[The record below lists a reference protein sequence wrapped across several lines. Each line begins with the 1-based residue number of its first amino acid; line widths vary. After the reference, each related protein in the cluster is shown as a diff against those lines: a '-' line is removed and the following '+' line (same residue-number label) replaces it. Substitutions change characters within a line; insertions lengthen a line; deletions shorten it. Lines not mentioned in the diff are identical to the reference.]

1 MPSSGALKS
10 ICCLAMNK
18 DALQKIKAFGMTNQM
33 LAEEL
38 TRVSRTHGIELGH
51 IPSVPQAVE
60 DVYYP
65 QFDAS
70 VRAEAAQMAK
80 HYEIFYSLETS
91 IRALV
96 SQTIEAAEK
105 TDEWWSSTRVPQA
118 IKQEVASRI
127 QKELDAGVTRRSLDE
142 LDYTTFGEL
151 SDLIQTNWDIFGGTL
166 FSSKRAVQKVMAS
179 LNALR
184 NPIAHCSPLAEDE
197 QLRLQLTV
205 RDWFRLME

>member
-1 MPSSGALKS
+1 MKNRAL
-10 ICCLAMNK
+10 
-18 DALQKIKAFGMTNQM
+18 DRVKAFGMTNQM
-33 LAEEL
+33 ILEDL
-38 TRVSRTHGIELGH
+38 SRIATVYSVDLGH
-51 IPSVPQAVE
+51 APVTPVAAD

-65 QFDAS
+65 QFDAAI
-70 VRAEAAQMAK
+70 RAEAAKMAR
-80 HYEIFYSLETS
+80 HYEIFYSLEKS

-96 SQTIEAAEK
+96 SEAIEAAEK
-105 TDEWWSSTRVPQA
+105 TPDWWQSARVPPS
-118 IKQEVASRI
+118 IRSEVASRT
-127 QKELDAGVTRRSLDE
+127 QKELDAGVTRRSSDE

-151 SDLIQTNWDIFGGTL
+151 SVIIGSNWDIFGSL
-166 FSSKRAVQKVMAS
+166 FNSKKAVEKVMAS

>member
-1 MPSSGALKS
+1 MSNLVLNRIKS
-10 ICCLAMNK
+10 
-18 DALQKIKAFGMTNQM
+18 FGMTNQM
-33 LAEEL
+33 IAEDI
-38 TRVSRTHGIELGH
+38 TRIGVLHGVDFGH
-51 IPSVPQAVE
+51 LPVAAQAVE

-65 QFDAS
+65 QFDAT
-70 VRAEAAQMAK
+70 VRAEAARMAK
-80 HYEIFYSLETS
+80 HYEVFYSLEKS

-96 SQTIEAAEK
+96 SETIEAAEK
-105 TDEWWSSTRVPQA
+105 SAEWWSSTRVPANIQQDV
-118 IKQEVASRI
+118 KLRV
-127 QKELDAGVTRRSLDE
+127 QKELDAGVTRRSSDE

-151 SDLIQTNWDIFGGTL
+151 SVIIISNWEIFGGL
-166 FSSKRAVQKVMAS
+166 FNSKRAVEKVMAS

>member
-1 MPSSGALKS
+1 
-10 ICCLAMNK
+10 MNK
-18 DALQKIKAFGMTNQM
+18 SALEQIKAFGMTNQM

-38 TRVSRTHGIELGH
+38 SRIARVYSVDLGH
-51 IPSVPQAVE
+51 LPTPAQSVD

-65 QFDAS
+65 QIDAA
-70 VRAEAAQMAK
+70 VRAEAARMSR
-80 HYEIFYSLETS
+80 HYEIFYSLEKS

-96 SQTIEAAEK
+96 AETIVASEK
-105 TDEWWSSTRVPQA
+105 SPDWWSLSRVPANIQT
-118 IKQEVASRI
+118 EVASRV
-127 QKELDAGVTRRSLDE
+127 QKELDAGITRRSLDE

-151 SDLIQTNWDIFGGTL
+151 SVIISSNWDIFGAL
-166 FSSKRAVQKVMAS
+166 FNSKKAVEKVMAS

>member
-1 MPSSGALKS
+1 MKKGAL
-10 ICCLAMNK
+10 
-18 DALQKIKAFGMTNQM
+18 DRVKAFGMTNQM
-33 LAEEL
+33 VLEDL
-38 TRVSRTHGIELGH
+38 SRIGTLFGADLGH
-51 IPSVPQAVE
+51 LPTNPVTAD

-65 QFDAS
+65 QFDAAI
-70 VRAEAAQMAK
+70 RAEAAKMARY
-80 HYEIFYSLETS
+80 YEIFYSLEKS

-96 SQTIEAAEK
+96 SETIEAAEK
-105 TDEWWSSTRVPQA
+105 TPNWWQSARVPQN
-118 IKQEVASRI
+118 IQTEVTSRT
-127 QKELDAGVTRRSLDE
+127 QKELDAGVTRRSSDE

-151 SDLIQTNWDIFGGTL
+151 SVIISANWDIFGSL
-166 FSSKRAVQKVMAS
+166 FNSKKAVEKVMAS

>member
-1 MPSSGALKS
+1 MSKAAL
-10 ICCLAMNK
+10 
-18 DALQKIKAFGMTNQM
+18 DRIKAFGMTNQM
-33 LAEEL
+33 LAEDL
-38 TRVSRTHGIELGH
+38 SRISRMHDVDLGH
-51 IPSVPQAVE
+51 MPSTPQGVE

-65 QFDAS
+65 QFDSA
-70 VRAEAAQMAK
+70 VRTEAAGMAK

-91 IRALV
+91 IRTLV

-105 TDEWWSSTRVPQA
+105 TDEWWSTARVPPA
-118 IKQEVASRI
+118 IKAEVASRI

-151 SDLIQTNWDIFGGTL
+151 SDLIQSNWDIFGGSL
-166 FSSKRAVQKVMAS
+166 FTSKKAVQKVMAS

-184 NPIAHCSPLAEDE
+184 NPIAHCCPLAEDE

>member
-1 MPSSGALKS
+1 MSKQAL
-10 ICCLAMNK
+10 
-18 DALQKIKAFGMTNQM
+18 DRIKAFGMTNQM
-33 LAEEL
+33 VTEDL
-38 TRVSRTHGIELGH
+38 TRIATLHGVELGH
-51 IPSVPQAVE
+51 LPISAQTVE
-60 DVYYP
+60 GVYYP
-65 QFDAS
+65 QFDAA

-80 HYEIFYSLETS
+80 HYEVFYSLEKS

-96 SQTIEAAEK
+96 SETIEATEK
-105 TDEWWSSTRVPQA
+105 IADWWSGARVPASIQL
-118 IKQEVASRI
+118 EVKSRV
-127 QKELDAGVTRRSLDE
+127 QKELDAGVTRRSSDE

-151 SDLIQTNWDIFGGTL
+151 SVVIISNWDIFGGL
-166 FSSKRAVQKVMAS
+166 FNSKKAVEKVMAS

>member
-1 MPSSGALKS
+1 MTSAL
-10 ICCLAMNK
+10 
-18 DALQKIKAFGMTNQM
+18 DRVKAFGMTTQM
-33 LAEEL
+33 VTEDLS
-38 TRVSRTHGIELGH
+38 RVASAHGVDLGH
-51 IPSVPQAVE
+51 VPLSAQTVE

-65 QFDAS
+65 QFDAA
-70 VRAEAAQMAK
+70 VRSEASAMAK
-80 HYEIFYSLETS
+80 HYEVFYSLEKS
-91 IRALV
+91 IRTLV
-96 SQTIEAAEK
+96 AETIEAAEMNH
-105 TDEWWSSTRVPQA
+105 DWWSSARVPATVQT
-118 IKQEVASRI
+118 EVASRI

-151 SDLIQTNWDIFGGTL
+151 SIIISFNWDVFGGL
-166 FSSKRAVQKVMAS
+166 FSSKKAVEKVMAS

>member
-1 MPSSGALKS
+1 MSKFTFSR
-10 ICCLAMNK
+10 
-18 DALQKIKAFGMTNQM
+18 IKAFGMTNHM
-33 LAEEL
+33 LAEDL
-38 TRVSRTHGIELGH
+38 TRIERLHQITLGH
-51 IPSVPQAVE
+51 LPAAAQAVD

-65 QFDAS
+65 QFDEA
-70 VRAEAAQMAK
+70 VRAEASAMAK
-80 HYEIFYSLETS
+80 HYEVFYSLEKS

-96 SQTIEAAEK
+96 ADTIEAEEKRSDWWKTARIPPAIQAEV
-105 TDEWWSSTRVPQA
+105 S
-118 IKQEVASRI
+118 SRI
-127 QKELDAGVTRRSLDE
+127 QKELDAGIARRSLDE

-151 SDLIQTNWDIFGGTL
+151 SVIIINNWDLFGGL
-166 FSSKRAVQKVMAS
+166 FNSKKAVEKVMAS

>member
-1 MPSSGALKS
+1 
-10 ICCLAMNK
+10 MNNQT
-18 DALQKIKAFGMTNQM
+18 LELIKAFGMTNQM
-33 LAEEL
+33 VTEDL
-38 TRVSRTHGIELGH
+38 SRIATLHGVELGH
-51 IPSVPQAVE
+51 LPISAQTVE
-60 DVYYP
+60 GVYYP
-65 QFDAS
+65 QFDAA

-80 HYEIFYSLETS
+80 HYEVFYSLEKS

-96 SQTIEAAEK
+96 SETIETAEK
-105 TDEWWSSTRVPQA
+105 TVEWWSSARVPANIQL
-118 IKQEVASRI
+118 EVKSRV
-127 QKELDAGVTRRSLDE
+127 QKELDAGVTRRSSDE

-151 SDLIQTNWDIFGGTL
+151 SVIIISNWDIFGGL
-166 FSSKRAVQKVMAS
+166 FNSKKAVEKVMAS